1 MFITRKRILELESE
15 VEMLLEPTTLEPYNI
30 ESDFTIT
37 KVIYLKGL
45 YEQLQKL
52 YAEELNTLHPF
63 EISNRQNDDL
73 NNHCIM

>member
-1 MFITRKRILELESE
+1 MIK
-15 VEMLLEPTTLEPYNI
+15 YNI